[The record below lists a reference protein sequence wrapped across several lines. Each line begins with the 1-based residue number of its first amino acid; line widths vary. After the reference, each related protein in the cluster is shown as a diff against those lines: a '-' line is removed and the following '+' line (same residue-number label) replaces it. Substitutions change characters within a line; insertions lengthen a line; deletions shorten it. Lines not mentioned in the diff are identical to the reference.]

1 MNNPVHPISSE
12 PVISIPSQ
20 GLISLTYVIY
30 ALHLFSAV
38 SGILTPAFVL
48 TAFLS
53 GWPSIIAVVLN
64 YVKRNEVTGSYL
76 ESHFRWQIRTFWF
89 SLLWLFGSVV
99 VALTFFGIPI
109 AFLMVC
115 FTGVW
120 VLYRIIRG
128 LLTLAEEKSIKLS

>member
-1 MNNPVHPISSE
+1 MNNSVQSIPDETV
-12 PVISIPSQ
+12 VNIPSQ

-30 ALHLFSAV
+30 GLHLFSAV
-38 SGILTPAFVL
+38 SGILTPAFIL

-53 GWPSIIAVVLN
+53 GWPSIIAIILN
-64 YVKRNEVTGSYL
+64 YAKRSEVAGSYL

-89 SLLWLFGSVV
+89 ALLWLFGSVV

-109 AFLMVC
+109 AFLMVA

-120 VLYRIIRG
+120 VLYRIVRG
-128 LLTLAEEKSIKLS
+128 LLTLTEEKPINFS